1 MYAFGHVNHV
11 YTGFISI
18 CCAFTHTAV
27 QKTNSNVL
35 LRFLTRNTSMKIP
48 SSSLFLLLNNREVF
62 SRQNRSHYG
71 KCYELQIDQ
80 SYCVIPP
87 EVAMSLR
94 THLAHWSI
102 FNWIAHSLCT
112 AVKIWSQICGFGSSR
127 KTILLLKKDVKY
139 KQIKSNLVNYTLQ
152 GFVKA

>member
-48 SSSLFLLLNNREVF
+48 SSSLFLLLNDTEVF
-62 SRQNRSHYG
+62 PA
-71 KCYELQIDQ
+71 K
-80 SYCVIPP
+80 
-87 EVAMSLR
+87 
-94 THLAHWSI
+94 
-102 FNWIAHSLCT
+102 T
-112 AVKIWSQICGFGSSR
+112 AVI
-127 KTILLLKKDVKY
+127 TA
-139 KQIKSNLVNYTLQ
+139 
-152 GFVKA
+152 KATSCKLTNHIA